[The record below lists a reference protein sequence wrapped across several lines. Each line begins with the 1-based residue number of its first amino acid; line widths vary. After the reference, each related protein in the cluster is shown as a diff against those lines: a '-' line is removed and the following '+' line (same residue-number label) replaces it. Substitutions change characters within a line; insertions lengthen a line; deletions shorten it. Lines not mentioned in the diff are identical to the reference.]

1 MILTTKAA
9 LRPMFGWFVNQ
20 PIVVSFLYIFT
31 DDPVYYYQGIAL
43 PLAACSILWLIPCYQ
58 WYEKKIV
65 LDE

>member
-1 MILTTKAA
+1 MLLTTKAA
-9 LRPMFGWFVNQ
+9 LRPMFGWLVNQ

-31 DDPVYYYQGIAL
+31 DDPIYYYQGIAL

-65 LDE
+65 LDD